1 MLGGLNRM
9 LKVGFILDI
18 SQSWLGGVNYYRNLF
33 QAVEDYGKGIELI
46 AFTGKDSDTSCL
58 KDFPAGIDILTTGL
72 LTKWHPLWLAAH
84 VCRRYLGKDFITSW
98 FMKNHGI
105 TVLSHNNSGIEYPG
119 LQNIAWI
126 PDFQHK
132 YLPEFFSGDEI
143 IARDNN
149 FSNIAKTSD
158 VVLLSS
164 HDAEKDFK
172 KFYPEY
178 ALKARVLQFVP
189 NINLNVEY
197 DFDKLRKKYNLPKR
211 FFFLPNQYWIHKNHK
226 VVLEA
231 LKVLKQQIP
240 DMVVVSTGNTKD
252 YRVTE
257 HYEKLQQYITDNH
270 LTENYRILGL
280 VPYEDVQAL
289 GQFCVAYI
297 NPSLFEGWST
307 VVEEAKYRGKRI
319 ILSNLPVH
327 QEQAPA
333 LGRYFAPHDVNE
345 LANLMAHVWE
355 EKEPERNLE
364 KLTQHLEESRRKFAE
379 TYVKI
384 LYEISF

>member
-1 MLGGLNRM
+1 M

-364 KLTQHLEESRRKFAE
+364 KLTQHL
-379 TYVKI
+379 
-384 LYEISF
+384 

>member
-1 MLGGLNRM
+1 M
-9 LKVGFILDI
+9 LKVGFILEL
-18 SQSWLGGVNYYRNLF
+18 SQSWLGGVNYYRNIF

-46 AFTGKDSDTSCL
+46 AFIGKDSDSSCL
-58 KDFPAGIDILTTGL
+58 KDFPAGIDILSTGL
-72 LTKWHPLWLAAH
+72 LTKWHILWLAAH
-84 VCRRYLGKDFITSW
+84 VCRKYLKKDFITSW

-105 TVLSHNNSGIEYPG
+105 KVLSHNNSGIEYPG
-119 LQNIAWI
+119 VRNIAWI

-132 YLPEFFSGDEI
+132 YLPEFFSADEI
-143 IARDNN
+143 ATRDNN

-178 ALKARVLQFVP
+178 ANKARVLQFVP
-189 NINLNVEY
+189 NLNLNVKY
-197 DFDKLRKKYNLPKR
+197 DFDKLRKKYDLPKK

-226 VVLEA
+226 VVLKA
-231 LKVLKQQIP
+231 LKILQQQIP
-240 DMVVVSTGNTKD
+240 DIVVVSTGNTKD
-252 YRVTE
+252 YRVKE
-257 HYEKLQQYITDNH
+257 HYEKLQQYIIENH
-270 LTENYRILGL
+270 LKENYRILGL

-319 ILSNLPVH
+319 ILSNLQVH
-327 QEQAPA
+327 QEQAPP
-333 LGRYFAPHDVNE
+333 LGRYFSPHDVNE
-345 LANLMAHVWE
+345 LVILMAQVWH
-355 EKEPERNLE
+355 EKEPKQDIKQLKNILENKRN
-364 KLTQHLEESRRKFAE
+364 SFAQN
-379 TYVKI
+379 YVDI
-384 LYEISF
+384 CTDL

>member
-1 MLGGLNRM
+1 M
-9 LKVGFILDI
+9 
-18 SQSWLGGVNYYRNLF
+18 
-33 QAVEDYGKGIELI
+33 
-46 AFTGKDSDTSCL
+46 
-58 KDFPAGIDILTTGL
+58 
-72 LTKWHPLWLAAH
+72 
-84 VCRRYLGKDFITSW
+84 
-98 FMKNHGI
+98 
-105 TVLSHNNSGIEYPG
+105 
-119 LQNIAWI
+119 
-126 PDFQHK
+126 
-132 YLPEFFSGDEI
+132 
-143 IARDNN
+143 
-149 FSNIAKTSD
+149 
-158 VVLLSS
+158 
-164 HDAEKDFK
+164 
-172 KFYPEY
+172 
-178 ALKARVLQFVP
+178 
-189 NINLNVEY
+189 EY
-197 DFDKLRKKYNLPKR
+197 DFDKLRKKYNLPKK

-319 ILSNLPVH
+319 ILSNLSVH

-345 LANLMAHVWE
+345 LANIMAQVWH
-355 EKEPERNLE
+355 EKEPKQDIKQL
-364 KLTQHLEESRRKFAE
+364 K
-379 TYVKI
+379 KI
-384 LYEISF
+384 LENRRNSFAQNYMDICAGL